1 MSALIDAWEALF
13 DAGRPA
19 GRYRRGHYLLLALIL
34 IVAAWLRLRGLGAV
48 GLHGDEETM
57 ALAVRAILETGW
69 PTLPSGN
76 LYPRALTHLY
86 LMAGSVAAFGES
98 EWSLRLPSAIVGTLA
113 VGLAALLG
121 RRFLSPGYGVAF
133 AAGIALLPELI
144 ETSHTARMYIFH
156 VTAVMAFAAAVFRWE
171 RSEGWPAAIAALALM
186 AIGVELHPLA
196 VFALPIALYPLAVR
210 PGLRR
215 AVQAGVIVGGSMLV
229 FVAIRRWH
237 AMHYSM
243 EEGSADG
250 GVMSEAASL
259 TLGMPVLVVTAVIA
273 LAGIGYLVRAWG
285 GRSIE
290 PVDAAGLALLALA
303 LLATAAVSLPL
314 AAVLFLCGAVLCL
327 RARRWREV
335 IVSAGALGV
344 MAALQASA
352 LWSSASPASVGE
364 TVKFLIAVP
373 SPVAY
378 FRFAS
383 YFPLAVLAYVA
394 LFAVIAVRF
403 VRGAPLPG
411 HVLFFML
418 AVWGPLVAI
427 GFFSWTIPPRYTL
440 GLVPF
445 FALCLIAAVQTVQDT
460 VRSGFPVPALARP
473 AATWAL
479 AVAAVAS
486 MVPPPAFIVAS
497 APSYRNHP
505 DHKGAAQF
513 MRELGLAPGDVVIAE
528 DVLQQ
533 TYYLG
538 SVDYWLRHMRDARP
552 FLRWD
557 GSRLVDWYTA
567 TPVIGDAEALR
578 ALLSQPDRG
587 AVYIVGSAEGHA
599 GRGYRLGAG
608 ILALFEQ
615 VENDVVFIGRDGVTR
630 IWRFPPPSAHTP
642 VSAGADGAEG
652 GPSP

>member
-1 MSALIDAWEALF
+1 MKALLDAWEALF
-13 DAGRPA
+13 DADRPP

-57 ALAVRAILETGW
+57 ALAVRAILDSGW

-98 EWSLRLPSAIVGTLA
+98 EWSLRLPSAIAGTLA
-113 VGLAALLG
+113 VALAALLG

-156 VTAVMAFAAAVFRWE
+156 VAAVMAFAAAVFRWE
-171 RSEGWPAAIAALALM
+171 RSEGWPSAIAALLLM
-186 AIGVELHPLA
+186 AVGLELHPLA
-196 VFALPIALYPLAVR
+196 VFALPIALYPLVVR
-210 PGLRR
+210 PDVRR
-215 AVQAGVIVGGSMLV
+215 AVQAGVIVCGSMLM

-243 EEGSADG
+243 DEGPADG
-250 GVMSEAASL
+250 GFSAGVQL
-259 TLGMPVLVVTAVIA
+259 TLGTPVLVVTAVMA
-273 LAGIGYLVRAWG
+273 LAGIGYLVRA
-285 GRSIE
+285 GRGRRIE
-290 PVDAAGLALLALA
+290 PVDAAGRGLLALA
-303 LLATAAVSLPL
+303 LLATAVVSLPL
-314 AAVLFLCGAVLCL
+314 AGVFFLCGAMLCL
-327 RARRWREV
+327 RTHRWREV
-335 IVSAGALGV
+335 IVSAGAVGV
-344 MAALQASA
+344 MAALHAAA
-352 LWSSASPASVGE
+352 LWSSASPAPVGE
-364 TVKFLIAVP
+364 VVKFLIAVP
-373 SPVAY
+373 SPVPY

-394 LFAVIAVRF
+394 LLAVIAVRF

-411 HVLFFML
+411 HVLFFIL

-445 FALCLIAAVQTVQDT
+445 FALCLIAAVQTVQET
-460 VRSGFPVPALARP
+460 VRSRHPAPALARP

-486 MVPPPAFIVAS
+486 MVPPAAFIAAS
-497 APSYRNHP
+497 APSYGDHP
-505 DHKGAAQF
+505 DHKGAAQY

-538 SVDYWLRHMRDARP
+538 AVDYWLRHMRDARP

-578 ALLSQPDRG
+578 ALLSKPDRG
-587 AVYIVGSAEGHA
+587 AVYVIGSAEGYE

-630 IWRFPPPSAHTP
+630 IWRFPPPSAPTP
-642 VSAGADGAEG
+642 VSAGADGADG